1 VFGFLSLLFFRDF
14 SHDCFVAFAFTFVVV
29 ALCCAPLLGKVIPIL
44 VVDWIVGA
52 ELSMVVKPSD
62 GLQKPVSLTLLV
74 ESD

>member
-1 VFGFLSLLFFRDF
+1 VFDFLSVFFFRDF
-14 SHDCFVAFAFTFVVV
+14 SHDCFVAFAFTFVV
-29 ALCCAPLLGKVIPIL
+29 ALCCAPLLGKIIPVL
-44 VVDWIVGA
+44 VLDRIVGA